1 MSTVMRRRF
10 ILKLFDD
17 QNALWTTTCPGISWI
32 SHEEYFIDT
41 LFKDVYPDVFERDS
55 SSTAAMMDL
64 PSCTDVK
71 AHQGVS
77 GFFLF
82 FVFWREP
89 SLDRF
94 DRNCNRLKL
103 EFKNTTRERERERE
117 RERDASL
124 DYRAPG
130 NLRSACQFQ
139 PWSRSLR
146 AAIRPNGIIKL
157 AHPSP
162 SSPSLSLSEP
172 LRVREGGTW
181 SFRTRAEL
189 NRAIC
194 KCFD

>member
-10 ILKLFDD
+10 IRKLFDD

-82 FVFWREP
+82 FFLFWWEP

-117 RERDASL
+117 RRLARLPCTGKFEIGLSVSAMISISTSSDPPEWNYQTRPSL
-124 DYRAPG
+124 
-130 NLRSACQFQ
+130 L
-139 PWSRSLR
+139 
-146 AAIRPNGIIKL
+146 
-157 AHPSP
+157 
-162 SSPSLSLSEP
+162 SLSLS
-172 LRVREGGTW
+172 LWTLTRTWRRNVKFSNEGRIE
-181 SFRTRAEL
+181 SCYL
-189 NRAIC
+189 
-194 KCFD
+194 